1 MRSIPKERILRVNC
15 PGYGVDG
22 HLNLGSA
29 KALHNYTAI
38 IVNPVSIAHIFD
50 KDPELVRQADQ
61 AIAAGQT
68 SYAIDDDMLLRNIA
82 AEVESRILELSDF
95 LTQGGIIVYFLCR
108 PFTIQGPT
116 LALDNYYWLESLAPD
131 QPNDQHIRHMSAVAQ
146 GRLVEI
152 SQTGESS
159 EFSSYL
165 RQQGLEWSTL
175 IRETFLTDGYHVLA
189 TAAPE
194 KCIAGQL
201 YIMDSNGRVVFL
213 PAPFSPDFDR
223 SLVDGLNLWYQG
235 RQPTADEVAAE
246 QREAAEMEAA
256 RAAAVP
262 EPATGPHL
270 FQGDQREPEPVAA
283 APESPRTT
291 HTSIP
296 AGGGGSLQS
305 ALDGSSVS
313 ADEIAASVSAEA
325 QRFEETVANRISE
338 EKKKTSASI
347 DLSIFAQTARQLVE
361 KTAQKEEERAPEPA
375 AAPEPAPELAPAP
388 ETVPVSVSVPAPEPA
403 PAPAPEPVP
412 VPAPVPVSV
421 PAPEPAPVPA
431 AETIPEPEAAPAPPP
446 EPEPTPEPAPVLTPP
461 PEPVFETAPEPEPEP
476 EPAYEHVYEP
486 EPLPAPVQPAPPEPV
501 YAPPPAEPSPAPT
514 LPDPVY
520 DDSLASKIA
529 SELSLETLDVSA
541 GVTAAPVQPSVS
553 RDPPAA
559 VTGTTEAGIPEQAY
573 GENTVTNHQNTTEEA
588 NKQKTM
594 ELLRELEKSQ
604 AQQAQQPVQQ
614 QPIAPAQPVPQSM
627 PVPAPQPPVVQQ
639 APPPAPAPVPQP
651 PMQQP
656 MPQAAMPP
664 QPAPQTAQPP
674 QEAAK
679 PLLNTLFKKPDAPV
693 QPADS
698 NNHVNLT
705 VPEWCVGFSFS
716 YLDDLRREQSA
727 LAEQLHSIQAKLN
740 TVESRIASVEQLKQ
754 ALLAGDE
761 SVLKDACS
769 TVLSRLGWTVNH
781 SPSQS
786 NELLLANVEQPEALA
801 RIVRSDDEC
810 SRTEVAQ
817 VAESAI
823 SFWDEHEV
831 EPKGILV
838 SCSWASVPPERR
850 DRPDFNDAVKN
861 FAKKKNLCLMTS
873 LQLLGVYRDIELG
886 TVSPDQIRRQIL
898 ETSGHLSGFAVEV
911 AAGAAV

>member
-61 AIAAGQT
+61 AIATGQT

-152 SQTGESS
+152 SQTGETS

-175 IRETFLTDGYHVLA
+175 IRENFLTDGYHVLA

-262 EPATGPHL
+262 EPATGPQL

-283 APESPRTT
+283 VPESPRTT

-296 AGGGGSLQS
+296 AGGSGSLQS

-361 KTAQKEEERAPEPA
+361 KTAQKEEEPVPEPLA
-375 AAPEPAPELAPAP
+375 APAP
-388 ETVPVSVSVPAPEPA
+388 EPVPVQVPV

-412 VPAPVPVSV
+412 A
-421 PAPEPAPVPA
+421 PAPEPAP
-431 AETIPEPEAAPAPPP
+431 E
-446 EPEPTPEPAPVLTPP
+446 PEPAPVLAAEPAPEPVPVAPPP
-461 PEPVFETAPEPEPEP
+461 PEPVVEATPEPVQE
-476 EPAYEHVYEP
+476 AVYEP
-486 EPLPAPVQPAPPEPV
+486 EPLPVPVQQLPPEPV
-501 YAPPPAEPSPAPT
+501 YAPPPAEPAPAPT

-553 RDPPAA
+553 RDPPVA
-559 VTGTTEAGIPEQAY
+559 VTEPTEAGLPEQAY
-573 GENTVTNHQNTTEEA
+573 GENTVTNNQNTTEEA

-614 QPIAPAQPVPQSM
+614 QPMAPAQPVPQPM
-627 PVPAPQPPVVQQ
+627 PMPAPQPPVVQQ
-639 APPPAPAPVPQP
+639 APPPAPAPVPQQ

-656 MPQAAMPP
+656 IPQAVMPP
-664 QPAPQTAQPP
+664 QPAPQAAQPP

-679 PLLNTLFKKPDAPV
+679 PLLNTLFKKPDVPMP
-693 QPADS
+693 PADS
-698 NNHVNLT
+698 NNHVNMN
-705 VPEWCVGFSFS
+705 VPDWCVGFSFS

-761 SVLKDACS
+761 AVLKDACS
-769 TVLSRLGWTVNH
+769 TVLSRLGWTVQH
-781 SPSQS
+781 SASQS

-838 SCSWASVPPERR
+838 SCSWAAVPPERR

-898 ETSGHLSGFAVEV
+898 ETSGHLTGFAVEV